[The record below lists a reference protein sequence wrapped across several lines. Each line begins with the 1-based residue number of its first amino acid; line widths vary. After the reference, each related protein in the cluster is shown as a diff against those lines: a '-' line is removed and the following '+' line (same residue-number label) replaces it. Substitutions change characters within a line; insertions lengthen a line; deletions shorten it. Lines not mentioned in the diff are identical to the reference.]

1 VKLNRLAGLGG
12 VSEYETERARR
23 WAARFE
29 WPMLLVVLLILMQ
42 WMLENAGMISA
53 TTSRVAD
60 WLIWLAFVVETS
72 VLTALVRDKRTYLLN
87 NWINLT
93 IIVIGFPPLWG
104 DTPLAGILRGLRAL
118 LMFGLL
124 LRLSRTW
131 RQVLM
136 QHHLG
141 NSLIIMFVVVV
152 VSGVVIAYIDPGVK
166 TPWEGIWWALA
177 TVTTVGYGDVVPISE
192 KGRIVGV
199 VLLLLSVVLLS
210 LVTANISAFL
220 VSRGA
225 VKGESE
231 VHERLRRMEAR
242 LERIERLLK
251 EHQQRQE
258 NGKPGRGFD
267 Q

>member
-1 VKLNRLAGLGG
+1 MKYDRLAGLGG
-12 VSEYETERARR
+12 VSGHEAGQARR
-23 WAARFE
+23 WAGYFE
-29 WPMLLVVLLILMQ
+29 WPMLVIALWIVVQWIL
-42 WMLENAGMISA
+42 EAAGILPVSA
-53 TTSRVAD
+53 SRKVD
-60 WLIWLAFVVETS
+60 WLVWLAFVIETV
-72 VLTALVRDKRTYLLN
+72 VLTSMVRDKRSYLLN
-87 NWINLT
+87 NWINLA
-93 IIVIGFPPLWG
+93 IIVIGFPVLWG
-104 DTPLAGILRGLRAL
+104 NTPMAGILRGLRVA

-152 VSGVVIAYIDPGVK
+152 VAGVVIAYIDPAVK

-177 TVTTVGYGDVVPISE
+177 TVTTVGYGDVVPVSE
-192 KGRIVGV
+192 HGRIVGII
-199 VLLLLSVVLLS
+199 LLILSVVLLS

-231 VHERLRRMEAR
+231 VHERLKRMETR
-242 LERIERLLK
+242 LEHIELMLK
-251 EHQQRQE
+251 ESRQG
-258 NGKPGRGFD
+258 NDGK
-267 Q
+267 

>member
-1 VKLNRLAGLGG
+1 MKFDWLTRLGG
-12 VSEYETERARR
+12 VSERETERARR

-29 WPMLLVVLLILMQ
+29 WPMLLVVLWILLQ
-42 WMLENAGMISA
+42 WMLENAGMISPSVA
-53 TTSRVAD
+53 RVAD
-60 WLIWLAFVVETS
+60 WLIWLAFVVETG
-72 VLTALVRDKRTYLLN
+72 VLTALVRDKRRYLLD

-93 IIVIGFPPLWG
+93 IVIIAFPPLWG
-104 DTPLAGILRGLRAL
+104 ETPLAGILRGLRAL

-131 RQVLM
+131 RQVLA

-141 NSLIIMFVVVV
+141 NSLLIMFLVVVV
-152 VSGVVIAYIDPGVK
+152 AGVVIAYIDPAIE

-177 TVTTVGYGDVVPISE
+177 TVTTVGYGDVVPVSD

-220 VSRGA
+220 VGRGA
-225 VKGESE
+225 VKEGSE
-231 VHERLRRMEAR
+231 LHERLRRMEAR

-258 NGKPGRGFD
+258 GEKPPKRFE
-267 Q
+267 

>member
-1 VKLNRLAGLGG
+1 MKYDRLAGLGG
-12 VSEYETERARR
+12 VSGHETEQARR
-23 WAARFE
+23 WAERFE
-29 WPMLLVVLLILMQ
+29 WPMLVIVLWIFLQ
-42 WMLENAGMISA
+42 WMLENAGVMPVA
-53 TTSRVAD
+53 TSRIAD
-60 WLIWLAFVVETS
+60 WLVWLAFVTETV
-72 VLTALVRDKRTYLLN
+72 VLASLVRDKRDYLLN

-131 RQVLM
+131 RQVLV

-141 NSLIIMFVVVV
+141 NSLIIMLLVVVV
-152 VSGVVIAYIDPGVK
+152 AGIVIAYIDPGIK
-166 TPWEGIWWALA
+166 SPWEGIWWALA
-177 TVTTVGYGDVVPISE
+177 TVTTVGYGDVVPVSE
-192 KGRIVGV
+192 QGRIVGII
-199 VLLLLSVVLLS
+199 LLLLSVVLLS

-231 VHERLRRMEAR
+231 VNDRLKQMEKR

-251 EHQQRQE
+251 ETQSRYE
-258 NGKPGRGFD
+258 RD
-267 Q
+267 DR